1 MISKKAYLSLRMSC
15 HPTLVSM
22 GRIEKNPGALAH
34 LVQAAPALMG
44 GDWETVVLH
53 VGGRRYCWQA

>member
-1 MISKKAYLSLRMSC
+1 MSC